1 LLKVGL
7 VGYGFMGHMHADC
20 YLASGEAKVA
30 AVADI
35 QSSRRDEAAAAFGC
49 EVFDSLESLLDSVD
63 VDIVDIC
70 LPTGLHES
78 HAVLALER
86 GKHTICE
93 KPMALT
99 VEACDRVIEAAGKS
113 SAKAMVAHV
122 IRFWPEYQVVK
133 RIVDSGEI
141 GAVQWVKAKRLS
153 PLPMWSYEGWMID
166 PVRSGGAIFD
176 MAIHDVDFIAHLIG
190 PPGKITSIG
199 GPMASGGD
207 SVLSLGSDHANGAKS
222 CVEVSFALPP
232 GFPFTMGLLVVG
244 ERGTIRFDSSQTPAL
259 VVYPTSGGSYVP
271 DVPKPGVGLATKS
284 AGNIADLGG
293 YLNEIKYFLDCI
305 KSDKTPDLVTLNDA
319 REAVR
324 TCLASKQ
331 SLASGETIVL

>member
-1 LLKVGL
+1 
-7 VGYGFMGHMHADC
+7 MGHMHADC
-20 YLASGEAKVA
+20 YLASGDATIA

-35 QSSRRDEAAAAFGC
+35 QSSKRDEAAAAFSC
-49 EVFDSLESLLDSVD
+49 EVSDSLESLLDSVD

-70 LPTGLHES
+70 IPTGLHES
-78 HAVLALER
+78 RAVLALER

-99 VEACDRVIEAAGKS
+99 VEACDRIIEAAGKS

-122 IRFWPEYQVVK
+122 IRFWPEYQVLK

-141 GAVQWVKAKRLS
+141 GAVQWVNAKRLS
-153 PLPMWSYEGWMID
+153 PLPMWSYQGWMID

-190 PPGKITSIG
+190 SPGKITSIG

-207 SVLSLGSDHANGAKS
+207 SVLSLGSDHTNGAKS
-222 CVEVSFALPP
+222 CVEVTFALPP

-244 ERGTIRFDSSQTPAL
+244 ERGTIRYDSSQDPSL
-259 VVYPTSGGSYVP
+259 VVYPASGGSYVP
-271 DVPKPGVGLATKS
+271 DVPKPHVERTTES
-284 AGNIADLGG
+284 AGNVSDLGG

-305 KSDKTPDLVTLNDA
+305 KADKAPDLVTLSDA
-319 REAVR
+319 RESVR
-324 TCLASKQ
+324 ICLASMQ
-331 SLASGETIVL
+331 SLATGETMSL